1 MTECMQPSRNE
12 VLLIALHFEH
22 ARVHAALCAN
32 TIPPRV
38 RGIHACKTY
47 MYEQLHVHRVLFV
60 LVRETRMDRWDT
72 YFKTTSSESGASR
85 VLVDLDGTL
94 GASNFEGSCVATDL
108 AASVS
113 GSSSLSPRDD
123 YQVIES
129 DSSDEVSTVYILDRN
144 SISKIKVGCGEL

>member
-1 MTECMQPSRNE
+1 M
-12 VLLIALHFEH
+12 
-22 ARVHAALCAN
+22 
-32 TIPPRV
+32 
-38 RGIHACKTY
+38 
-47 MYEQLHVHRVLFV
+47 HRVLLV

-85 VLVDLDGTL
+85 VLVDLDGML

-129 DSSDEVSTVYILDRN
+129 D
-144 SISKIKVGCGEL
+144 